1 MQKNMKIKRK
11 INEIKIKPKVDII
24 IKDKIIFL

>member
-1 MQKNMKIKRK
+1 MQKNMKIKQK